1 MRLHSGVK
9 PHKCTECDKV
19 MPLVLYIFFTCLHFF
34 VLFNLQSFAEPSAL
48 KAHIS
53 ATHREGE
60 NEFPC
65 EFCKKVR
72 TCCVLSPPTLIN
84 LVFSFKM
91 QVIKGKSNLIRHMK
105 THVVGVVEEFT
116 CQVCGK
122 VVKGEGNFKY
132 HIKSHTEEKKFE
144 CSVCQKVN

>member
-1 MRLHSGVK
+1 MRLHLGVK

-19 MPLVLYIFFTCLHFF
+19 MPLGLYFFYLPSFF

-65 EFCKKVR
+65 EFCGKVR
-72 TCCVLSPPTLIN
+72 SCCVLSPPTQTDYCRVLFN
-84 LVFSFKM
+84 LV
-91 QVIKGKSNLIRHMK
+91 
-105 THVVGVVEEFT
+105 VV
-116 CQVCGK
+116 
-122 VVKGEGNFKY
+122 
-132 HIKSHTEEKKFE
+132 
-144 CSVCQKVN
+144 VNAGD